1 MKNNPLNQLEKLGQS
16 IWLDYIRRDIIA
28 KLKAMIEDDG
38 LRGMTSNPAI
48 FKEAIAG
55 SGLYDVEI
63 QSLAIKGMDATAI
76 YEELSRRDVRM
87 ACDEFR
93 SVYDKTDAKDGYVS
107 LEVNPHLAHDSGAT
121 IEEARRLWGAVDRPN
136 ICIKVPATLEG
147 LPAITELIAEGVN
160 VNVTLIFGLK
170 RYQSV
175 AQAYIDG
182 VEKRLT
188 KGKDVKRV
196 ASVASFFVS
205 RIDTLID
212 PMLEKTIARGGADAV
227 VAAQVL
233 GNVAVANAKLA
244 YQMYKELFGSF
255 RFKRLEKR
263 GARVQRV
270 LWASTGVKNPN
281 FKDVKYI
288 EALIGPNTVNTVPVE
303 TLNAFRDHGIAE
315 SRLEEDLDKA
325 ADVIDRLPDL
335 EIDFNV
341 LTKQLEDEGVDKFNK
356 PFDKLLEELTTKAR
370 PLQPRS

>member
-28 KLKAMIEDDG
+28 LLKTMIEDDG

-63 QSLAIKGMDATAI
+63 QSLALKGMDAGAI
-76 YEELSRRDVRM
+76 YAELSRRDVRM

-93 SVYDKTDAKDGYVS
+93 RVYDKTDAKDGYVS
-107 LEVNPHLAHDSGAT
+107 LEVNPHLANDTGAT
-121 IEEARRLWGAVDRPN
+121 IEEARRLWGEVDRPN

-147 LPAITELIAEGVN
+147 IPAITELIAEGIN

-175 AQAYIDG
+175 AQAYVDG

-188 KGKDVKRV
+188 KGKDAKRV

-212 PMLEKTIARGGADAV
+212 PMLEKIIAQGGADA
-227 VAAQVL
+227 AAAGQVL
-233 GNVAVANAKLA
+233 GQVAIANAKLA
-244 YQMYKELFGSF
+244 YQMYKEIFGSF

-263 GARVQRV
+263 GACVQRV

-288 EALIGPNTVNTVPVE
+288 EALIGPNTVNTVPVD
-303 TLNAFRDHGIAE
+303 TLNAFRDHGVAR

-335 EIDFNV
+335 GIDFSA

-356 PFDKLLEELTTKAR
+356 PFDKLLEELAVKAR

>member
-16 IWLDYIRRDIIA
+16 IWLDYIRRDIIP
-28 KLKAMIEDDG
+28 KLKTMIEDDG

-63 QSLAIKGMDATAI
+63 QSLALKGMDAAAI
-76 YEELSRRDVRM
+76 YGELSRRDVRM

-107 LEVNPHLAHDSGAT
+107 LEVNPHLAHDTGAT
-121 IEEARRLWGAVDRPN
+121 IEEARKLWGEVDRPN
-136 ICIKVPATLEG
+136 ICIKVPATPEG
-147 LPAITELIAEGVN
+147 IPAITELIAEGIN

-175 AQAYIDG
+175 AQAYVDG
-182 VEKRLT
+182 VEKCLT
-188 KGKDVKRV
+188 KGKDAKRV

-212 PMLEKTIARGGADAV
+212 PMLEKIIAQGGADAAF
-227 VAAQVL
+227 AAQVL
-233 GNVAVANAKLA
+233 GQVAIANAKLA
-244 YQMYKELFGSF
+244 YQMYKEIFGSF

-270 LWASTGVKNPN
+270 LWASTGVKNPD
-281 FKDVKYI
+281 FKDVKYV

-303 TLNAFRDHGIAE
+303 TLNAFRDHGVAR

-335 EIDFNV
+335 GIDFSA

-356 PFDKLLEELTTKAR
+356 PFDKLLEELAVKAR

>member
-28 KLKAMIEDDG
+28 KLKTMIEDDG

-63 QSLAIKGMDATAI
+63 QSLALKGMDAGAI

-93 SVYDKTDAKDGYVS
+93 SVYDKSDAKDGYVS
-107 LEVNPHLAHDSGAT
+107 LEVNPHLAHDTGAT
-121 IEEARRLWGAVDRPN
+121 IEEARRLWGEVDRPN
-136 ICIKVPATLEG
+136 ICIKVPATPEG
-147 LPAITELIAEGVN
+147 LPAITELIAEGIN
-160 VNVTLIFGLK
+160 VNVTLIFGLN

-188 KGKDVKRV
+188 KGKDAKRV

-212 PMLEKTIARGGADAV
+212 PMLEKIIAQGGADA
-227 VAAQVL
+227 AAAGRVL
-233 GNVAVANAKLA
+233 GQVAIANAKLA
-244 YQMYKELFGSF
+244 YQMYKEIFGTF
-255 RFKRLEKR
+255 QFKRLEKE
-263 GARVQRV
+263 AP
-270 LWASTGVKNPN
+270 ASSAFYGRAPGSKTRISRTSNISKRSLGP
-281 FKDVKYI
+281 I
-288 EALIGPNTVNTVPVE
+288 RSIRSPLI
-303 TLNAFRDHGIAE
+303 R
-315 SRLEEDLDKA
+315 
-325 ADVIDRLPDL
+325 
-335 EIDFNV
+335 
-341 LTKQLEDEGVDKFNK
+341 
-356 PFDKLLEELTTKAR
+356 
-370 PLQPRS
+370 

>member
-147 LPAITELIAEGVN
+147 LPALTELIAEGVN